1 MSTRN
6 DSASY
11 WVYILLCANNTY
23 YTGITNNL
31 DKRFKSHVDGSSKC
45 KYTRSFKPIKIS
57 QTWEVSEGKAK
68 ALKIERYIK
77 QLSRVEKEIIIAE
90 PLSLQS
96 IFNL

>member
-1 MSTRN
+1 M
-6 DSASY
+6 
-11 WVYILLCANNTY
+11 
-23 YTGITNNL
+23 TNNL
-31 DKRFKSHVDGSSKC
+31 EKRFKPHVDGSSKC